1 MLISAYT
8 VNAEFDRILQ
18 DELRRGETSSYSK
31 LLSLCFHAS
40 ALASQTNE
48 NDAQIQLAS
57 LIRQIGSAVNITLG
71 PEVSNIA
78 ASPIV
83 STMVDQILLLANIG
97 VMDVLDKLDTVPAT
111 PEGSLKL
118 SSKYWSQDY

>member
-1 MLISAYT
+1 MFISAYT

-18 DELRRGETSSYSK
+18 AELQRDEKSSYSK

-57 LIRQIGSAVNITLG
+57 LIRQIGSSVNITLG

-83 STMVDQILLLANIG
+83 STMVDQILLLANVG

-111 PEGSLKL
+111 PEVIVEILVL
-118 SSKYWSQDY
+118 DL